1 MVLLIH
7 SFSINTLLEVYTYGH
22 FSLQQ
27 SQTNGITSKK
37 AQQQEKRRKRVT
49 KLVASVV
56 IVFALFWLPIH
67 VLNLW
72 FKLDD
77 NFPRTNVMY
86 IMKIISHTLSYANS
100 CVNPFVYAFL
110 SDGFR
115 KAFRKTFPA
124 FVQRY
129 RICGGPAE
137 EYVTQVGL
145 VDRTEHSK
153 STITTVINNGQLM
166 QTDLWAV

>member
-1 MVLLIH
+1 M
-7 SFSINTLLEVYTYGH
+7 FC
-22 FSLQQ
+22 FLQHANN
-27 SQTNGITSKK
+27 SNGITSKK

-56 IVFALFWLPIH
+56 IVFAVLWLPIH
-67 VLNLW
+67 IINLW
-72 FKLDD
+72 FKLDP
-77 NFPRTNVMY
+77 NFPRTGVMY
-86 IMKIISHTLSYANS
+86 AFKIIAHTLSYANS

-115 KAFRKTFPA
+115 KAFKKTFPGMA
-124 FVQRY
+124 QRY
-129 RICGGPAE
+129 RICGGPTE

-145 VDRTEHSK
+145 VDKTEQHSK

-166 QTDLWAV
+166 QTDL